1 MRIIRI
7 LELLHEVLKKSTFA
21 QNGSQDPKR
30 LFNVAG
36 NRVAA

>member
-1 MRIIRI
+1 M
-7 LELLHEVLKKSTFA
+7 EVLKKSTFA
-21 QNGSQDPKR
+21 QNGSWDPKG